1 VPWGRPVRSSTEARL
16 EGGVLSGIGVLRWA
30 SVAWMAVVLVV
41 GRDDVV
47 EPVGAWVAFTVV
59 VTWTAFLWHLV
70 RVRSPW
76 VLWWPTAAAEL
87 AIGFGL
93 LAADRWVYDGPHPQ
107 TLGSPWP
114 VAGAMALGVI
124 VGPAGGLV
132 AGIVLGLGRL
142 SGTLLDHDMAQ
153 PTGLSLA
160 STGVLYGLTGAVAG
174 LAMQRLRAAEVEI
187 SAARAREE
195 VARTLHDGVLQTL
208 AVVQRRSSD
217 PDLAALAREQEW
229 ELRQFLAGT
238 PAGPGDLLGELRA
251 AAGRHQRHHPGRVE
265 VIVTE
270 DPPVLPGPLVDAVVG
285 ASREAMNNA
294 VKHGNATRIVV
305 YVDPGDD
312 EVFVSV
318 KDDGTGFEASAVTHG
333 TGIQGSI
340 LARMAEVGGRVEIDG
355 NPGHGSE
362 VRLWV
367 PYRLPAR

>member
-1 VPWGRPVRSSTEARL
+1 
-16 EGGVLSGIGVLRWA
+16 VLSGIGVLRWA

-41 GRDDVV
+41 GRDDIV
-47 EPVGAWVAFTVV
+47 EPIGAVVAFAVV
-59 VTWTAFLWHLV
+59 VAWTTFLWHLV

-76 VLWWPTAAAEL
+76 VLRLPTAVAEL

-124 VGPAGGLV
+124 VGPTGGLV
-132 AGIVLGLGRL
+132 AGLVLGLGRL
-142 SGTLLDHDMAQ
+142 SGTLLDTDMAQ

-160 STGVLYGLTGAVAG
+160 STGVLYGLTGFVAG

-238 PAGPGDLLGELRA
+238 PAGRGDLLGELRA
-251 AAGRHQRHHPGRVE
+251 AAGRHQRHHPSRVE

-270 DPPVLPGPLVDAVVG
+270 DPPVLPLAAVDAVVG

-294 VKHGNATRIVV
+294 AKHGNATRIVV

-318 KDDGTGFEASAVTHG
+318 KDDGTGFDPSAVTEG
-333 TGIQGSI
+333 TGIQSSI
-340 LARMAEVGGRVEIDG
+340 LARLAEVGGRVEIDG

-367 PYRLPAR
+367 PCKPPTR